1 MANLKFGSSFLSGI
15 NPALDNLTK
24 IGAAPTDQQLA
35 EDALYGVRGTRNP
48 LARSVGGLLS
58 ALGSPVDVRTSSER
72 ISQDLSQIQ
81 NPSSN
86 EGLIEAL
93 KIQNQYLQSPTARM
107 ANLAKIKEIQDAN
120 KISLNTKI
128 DLLKEFTPES
138 VEEFLSN
145 GATDVSLLKRLPETS
160 LEKISLGN
168 EITIRTEK
176 GHVYTRRVAYKG
188 GKPTVIYT
196 PIGDAPKLGEGEVPE
211 GDIDIIS
218 PVTGV
223 SGEDASRISGDKEL
237 SVGYARE
244 RIKAQSLLP
253 TVRASLT
260 AAKRGLELLSELDTG
275 GFDTA
280 FVRKVNEFFGSTPEN
295 EAEFAFIAAQ
305 TVLDGL
311 AAFSGA
317 ISEGERLF
325 LQEMYQELKASKGK
339 NKAILTSL
347 INRYVNQIE
356 ALELKAITP
365 SFEEYN
371 EKMDIRNQE
380 RKEREGRKEKEG
392 SDETNIFLDNQGN
405 PRNQE

>member
-1 MANLKFGSSFLSGI
+1 MANLRFGSSFLSRI
-15 NPALDNLTK
+15 NPALENLTK
-24 IGAAPTDQQLA
+24 VGAAPTEQQLA
-35 EDALYGVRGTRNP
+35 EDALYGERGTRNP
-48 LARSVGGLLS
+48 LARSIGGLMS

-93 KIQNQYLQSPTARM
+93 KIQNQYLQSPTAKI
-107 ANLAKIKEIQDAN
+107 ANLAKIKEIQDAS
-120 KISLNTKI
+120 KISLNTKV
-128 DLLKEFTPES
+128 DLLKEFTSES

-176 GHVYTRRVAYKG
+176 GHVYTRRVAYQK

-196 PIGDAPKLGEGEVPE
+196 PIGDAPILEEGEVPKGE
-211 GDIDIIS
+211 VDIIS
-218 PVTGV
+218 SVTGV
-223 SGEDASRISGDKEL
+223 GGEDAARISGDKEL
-237 SVGYARE
+237 RTGYAKE
-244 RIKAQSLLP
+244 RIKAQTLLP

-260 AAKRGLELLSELDTG
+260 AAKRGLELLGELDTG

-295 EAEFAFIAAQ
+295 EAAFAFIAAQ

-317 ISEGERLF
+317 ISEGERAF
-325 LQEMYQELKASKGK
+325 LQEMYQDLKASKGK
-339 NKAILTSL
+339 NRAILTSL

-371 EKMDIRNQE
+371 ELMDIRNQKKIE
-380 RKEREGRKEKEG
+380 EKEEEG
-392 SDETNIFLDNQGN
+392 SDETDIFLDNQGK